1 MGNHRGVVAVL
12 HLTYRAPIDRSCL
25 AGKGHRVQ
33 LGVSDG
39 PVLGLDAG
47 CPSAVF
53 HVVEQPGGVS
63 EAFAVL
69 DYEELVGHQVREY
82 VREAGS
88 EDKHVSAVYLDP
100 CGEVRD
106 LALLPVLGVPEGLGQ
121 DNYG

>member
-1 MGNHRGVVAVL
+1 MVAVL
-12 HLTYRAPIDRSCL
+12 HLTYTAPIDCSCL
-25 AGKGHRVQ
+25 GGKGHRVQ

-69 DYEELVGHQVREY
+69 DYEELVGHQVREC
-82 VREAGS
+82 VGEAGS
-88 EDKHVSAVYLDP
+88 KDKH
-100 CGEVRD
+100 
-106 LALLPVLGVPEGLGQ
+106 
-121 DNYG
+121 